1 MDTSSTNYSEDNHL
15 IKELGGTSRKKVS
28 KSHTQKR
35 ERSPTKPLKEQNI
48 EQELGEKWPQK
59 RGRN

>member
-1 MDTSSTNYSEDNHL
+1 MVHL
-15 IKELGGTSRKKVS
+15 GKKVC

-59 RGRN
+59 RGRNEMDPSSEQALAEKAK